1 MVFLARAVLT
11 LVLLVPSLSILST
24 LSTAAAAQTVTGTM
38 QGTVR
43 DTSGAVLP
51 GVTVTIAS
59 VDTGGAREVVT
70 NDAGFFH
77 APFVSLGQYRVTAT
91 LSNFGTVVREGI
103 EITLNR
109 TTVVDFELNPSVTD
123 TVTVNAQPPV
133 INSTNGEIKSSLT
146 AAQIMDKPTLNPG
159 SFLSL
164 AEIFPG
170 FQENP
175 FSGQN
180 NPTLSSGSSINF
192 NGTGSRA
199 ATFQINGVNNDD
211 SSENQN
217 RQGVALSTIAEF
229 QVISNSYTAEFGRS
243 AGAVV
248 LVQTKSGTNSVHG
261 DLYEYYQN
269 NQLNAKAF
277 FSSQL
282 PKPDRTRHQYG
293 GTVGFPLRRD
303 KLFAFLSADRT
314 RVEGESAYTR
324 DLFLPSELA
333 APRLTRGNDTPANR
347 AFIDS
352 VLARYPSGATPN
364 DARSNRTYQTLFSI
378 DQPDQDYSGRIDWNA
393 GKSDTVF
400 VRQQYTRQ
408 IRESQDIIIGEQA
421 RQNNKQQNIG
431 ATWTHIFSPRTL
443 GEFRYGLGM
452 RDTNVDIAAGNDTP
466 IIRFAASPVS
476 GSIIGNAGAYPINR
490 HQTDHQFVY
499 NLSTVLGSNHSIKTG
514 MDIRRQQLDDN
525 ADNFTRGFWNF
536 NRVCLGTTYDTAYA
550 AFLDGCVANFQRGYG
565 PAFLENRLNEYN
577 LYAEDSWRIGSS
589 LTLNLGIRYEYVSAP
604 REAGDRIDYTM
615 RDDRNNVE
623 PRLGFAYA
631 PRWSE
636 GWLARLTGGPENAS
650 IRGGYGTYHGRIFQS
665 VFSQGGASVRFNP
678 PDAALLNIT
687 NTPTQLDLADPTG
700 GFVFQPGRTNQTARV
715 MLTLIDPELEM
726 PYTHQWNL
734 TVERK
739 MPFDSSIR
747 LTYSGTR
754 GMGFLKYA
762 QDNLPISPLDRPV
775 TVIDHPLN
783 APAAGFPD
791 LRGVT
796 IDRVAADV
804 NCAGT
809 GLPGLPVNAD
819 CPNVVPI
826 ANNEVSFRVPRTNE
840 RRPDPRYT
848 TNLKISNGADQWYN
862 GLQVEWVKRLSASL
876 QFNAAYTWGKALDTL
891 SEATAGAGGD
901 TNQTGLDPRFSRGLA
916 LFDTRHRFTFNGS
929 YRLPFFEE
937 RRDLVGQLLGG
948 WQASAVVKLVSG
960 TPFTV
965 TNGVGRDLNFDGFS
979 EASRP
984 VLTDQSLLYT
994 SVDDPSTSRQALPLS
1009 AFRVP
1014 QFGDTELVG
1023 RNTFFGDGTNVVDFG
1038 LYKSFALPAEHRVL
1052 LRLEMYNA
1060 FNQAQFGF
1068 PARSIAEPA
1077 TFGQITG
1084 TSTLYSPRVIQIAV
1098 RYLF

>member
-1 MVFLARAVLT
+1 MVVRAAFGVLT
-11 LVLLVPSLSILST
+11 ALLVLLSPRVSAPAS
-24 LSTAAAAQTVTGTM
+24 AQTVTGTM
-38 QGTVR
+38 QGTAR

-51 GVTVTIAS
+51 GVTITIAS
-59 VDTGGAREVVT
+59 VDTGGTREVVT
-70 NDAGFFH
+70 NDVGFFH
-77 APFVSLGQYRVTAT
+77 APFLPLGRYKVTAT
-91 LSNFGTVVREGI
+91 LSTFGTVVREGLD
-103 EITLNR
+103 ITLNR

-123 TVTVNAQPPV
+123 TVTVNAAAPM
-133 INSTNGEIKSSLT
+133 INSTNGEIKSSLS

-175 FSGQN
+175 FGGQN

-217 RQGVALSTIAEF
+217 RQGVSLSTIQEF
-229 QVISNSYTAEFGRS
+229 QVISNSFTAEFGRS

-248 LVQTKSGTNSVHG
+248 LVQTKSGTNTVHG
-261 DLYEYYQN
+261 DLYEYYRN
-269 NQLNAKAF
+269 NKLNAKSF
-277 FSSQL
+277 FASQL
-282 PKPDRTRHQYG
+282 AKPDQTRHQYG

-314 RVEGESAYTR
+314 TLEGESPYTR
-324 DLFLPSELA
+324 DLFLPSELS

-347 AFIDS
+347 AFIES
-352 VLARYPSGATPN
+352 VLARYPSGAAPN

-393 GKSDTVF
+393 GRSDTLF

-408 IRESQDIIIGEQA
+408 IRTSQDIIVGEQA
-421 RQNNKQQNIG
+421 RQNNKQQNVG
-431 ATWTHIFSPRTL
+431 VTWTHIFSPRTL
-443 GEFRYGLGM
+443 GEFRYGLGA
-452 RDTNVDIAAGNDTP
+452 RDTNVDIADGNDTP
-466 IIRFAASPVS
+466 IIRFVGSPVS
-476 GSIIGNAGAYPINR
+476 GAIIGNAGAYPINR
-490 HQTDHQFVY
+490 HQVDHQFVY
-499 NLSTVLGSNHSIKTG
+499 NVSTVLGSNHAIKSG
-514 MDIRRQQLDDN
+514 MDIRRQNLDDR

-536 NRVCLGTTYDTAYA
+536 NRICLGTTYDTAYA
-550 AFLDGCVANFQRGYG
+550 AFLDGCIANFQRGYG
-565 PAFLENRLNEYN
+565 PASLENRLNEYN
-577 LYAEDSWRIGSS
+577 LYAEDSWRLGSS
-589 LTLNLGIRYEYVSAP
+589 LTLNLGVRYEYVSAP
-604 REAGDRIDYTM
+604 REAEGRIDYVM
-615 RDDRNNVE
+615 GADSNNVQ

-636 GWLARLTGGPENAS
+636 GVLAKLTGGPENAS
-650 IRGGYGTYHGRIFQS
+650 IRGGYGIYHGRIFQS
-665 VFSQGGASVRFNP
+665 VFSQGGANVRFNP
-678 PDAALLNIT
+678 PDAAFVNIT
-687 NTPTQLDLADPTG
+687 NTSTQLDLADPTG
-700 GFVFQPGRTNQTARV
+700 GFVFQPGQATQNARV

-734 TVERK
+734 TVERR
-739 MPFDSSIR
+739 MPFNSSIR

-809 GLPGLPVNAD
+809 GLPGLPVTAE

-826 ANNEVSFRVPRTNE
+826 ANNEVSFRVPRANE

-848 TNLKISNGADQWYN
+848 TNLKITNGAEQWYN
-862 GLQVEWVKRLSASL
+862 GLQVEWIKRLSASL
-876 QFNAAYTWGKALDTL
+876 QFQAAYTWGKAMDTL
-891 SEATAGAGGD
+891 SEATAGSGGD
-901 TNQTGLDPRFSRGLA
+901 TNQTGLDSRFSRGLA

-929 YRLPFFEE
+929 YRLPFFAD
-937 RRDLVGQLLGG
+937 RRDLLGQVLGG
-948 WQASAVVKLVSG
+948 WQASGVVKLVSG
-960 TPFTV
+960 SPFTV
-965 TNGVGRDLNFDGFS
+965 TMGTGRDLNFDGFT
-979 EASRP
+979 EGSRP
-984 VLTDQSLLYT
+984 VLVDRSILYT
-994 SVDDPSTSRQALPLS
+994 SVDNPSTSREALPLA
-1009 AFRVP
+1009 AFRPP

-1023 RNTFFGDGTNVVDFG
+1023 RNTFFGDGTNIVDLG
-1038 LYKSFALPAEHRVL
+1038 LYKSFQLPSDHRVL

-1060 FNQAQFGF
+1060 FNQVQFAF
-1068 PARSIAEPA
+1068 PARAIDTPA
-1077 TFGQITG
+1077 TFGNITG
-1084 TSTLYSPRVIQIAV
+1084 TSTLYSPRVVQIAV

>member
-1 MVFLARAVLT
+1 MVFPTRTALAFVLC
-11 LVLLVPSLSILST
+11 
-24 LSTAAAAQTVTGTM
+24 AAALSPIAASAQTVTGTM

-51 GVTVTIAS
+51 GVTVTMAS
-59 VDTGGAREVVT
+59 VDTGGTRDTVT

-77 APFVSLGQYRVTAT
+77 TPFLPLGRYRVTAT

-103 EITLNR
+103 EVTLNR

-123 TVTVNAQPPV
+123 TVTVNAAAPV

-180 NPTLSSGSSINF
+180 NATLSSGSSINF

-248 LVQTKSGTNSVHG
+248 LVQTKSGTNAVHG

-269 NQLNAKAF
+269 NQINAKAF

-282 PKPDRTRHQYG
+282 PKADRTRHQYG
-293 GTVGFPLRRD
+293 GTVGFPLKRD

-314 RVEGESAYTR
+314 RLEGESPITR

-352 VLARYPSGATPN
+352 VLARFPSGAVPN
-364 DARSNRTYQTLFSI
+364 DSRSNRTYQTLFTI
-378 DQPDQDYSGRIDWNA
+378 NQPDQDYSGRIDWNA
-393 GKSDTVF
+393 GKSDTIF

-408 IRESQDIIIGEQA
+408 IRESQDIIVGEQA

-431 ATWTHIFSPRTL
+431 VTWTHIFSPRTL
-443 GEFRYGLGM
+443 GEFRYGLGS

-466 IIRFAASPVS
+466 IIRFVASPVS

-550 AFLDGCVANFQRGYG
+550 AMLDGCIANFQRGYG

-589 LTLNLGIRYEYVSAP
+589 LTLNLGVRYEYVAAP
-604 REAGDRIDYTM
+604 REAEDRIDYVM

-636 GWLARLTGGPENAS
+636 GWLARLTGGPEHAS
-650 IRGGYGTYHGRIFQS
+650 IRGGYGMYHGRIFQS

-678 PDAALLNIT
+678 PNAALLNIT

-700 GFVFQPGRTNQTARV
+700 GFVFQPGSLTQNARV
-715 MLTLIDPELEM
+715 TLAVIDPDLEM

-734 TVERK
+734 TVERR
-739 MPFDSSIR
+739 MPFDSTIR

-754 GMGFLKYA
+754 GMGFLKFA
-762 QDNLPISPLDRPV
+762 QDNLPISPLERPF

-791 LRGVT
+791 LRGTT

-809 GLPGLPVNAD
+809 GLPGIPVNAE

-848 TNLKISNGADQWYN
+848 TNLKVSNGADQWYN

-876 QFNAAYTWGKALDTL
+876 QFNAAYTWGKAMDTL

-901 TNQTGLDPRFSRGLA
+901 TNQTGLDSRFSRGLA

-929 YRLPFFEE
+929 YRLPFFAD
-937 RRDLVGQLLGG
+937 RRDLLGQILGG
-948 WQASAVVKLVSG
+948 WQASGVLKLVSG
-960 TPFTV
+960 SPFTV
-965 TNGVGRDLNFDGFS
+965 IMSTTRDLNFDGFA
-979 EASRP
+979 EGSRP
-984 VLTDQSLLYT
+984 VL
-994 SVDDPSTSRQALPLS
+994 VDPSILGRSIDDLSTSREALPLS
-1009 AFRVP
+1009 AFRAP
-1014 QFGDTELVG
+1014 QYGDTELVG
-1023 RNTFFGDGTNVVDFG
+1023 RNTFFGDGTNVVDLG
-1038 LYKSFALPAEHRVL
+1038 LYKTFRLPSDHRVL

-1060 FNQAQFGF
+1060 FNQVQFNF
-1068 PARSIAEPA
+1068 PARSFDVPA
-1077 TFGQITG
+1077 TFGTITG
-1084 TSTLYSPRVIQIAV
+1084 TSNLYSPRVVQVAV
-1098 RYLF
+1098 RYVF

>member
-1 MVFLARAVLT
+1 MVVRAAVAVFTAVLA
-11 LVLLVPSLSILST
+11 LFVPSLST
-24 LSTAAAAQTVTGTM
+24 LASAQTVTGTM

-43 DTSGAVLP
+43 DTSDAVLP

-59 VDTGGAREVVT
+59 VDTGATRDVVT

-77 APFVSLGQYRVTAT
+77 APFLPLGQYRVTAT
-91 LSNFGTVVREGI
+91 LASFGTIVREGI

-109 TTVVDFELNPSVTD
+109 TTVVDFTLNPRVTD
-123 TVTVNAQPPV
+123 TVTVRAAAPV

-146 AAQIMDKPTLNPG
+146 AVQIMDKPTLNPG

-217 RQGVALSTIAEF
+217 RQGVSLSTIAEF
-229 QVISNSYTAEFGRS
+229 QVISNSFTAEFGRS

-248 LVQTKSGTNSVHG
+248 LVQTKSGTNAIHG
-261 DLYEYYQN
+261 DLYEYYRN
-269 NQLNAKAF
+269 NKLNAKSF
-277 FSSQL
+277 FASQL
-282 PKPDRTRHQYG
+282 AKPDQTRHQYG
-293 GTVGFPLRRD
+293 GTIGFPLRRD
-303 KLFAFLSADRT
+303 RLFAFLSLDRT
-314 RVEGESAYTR
+314 TLEGESPYTR

-352 VLARYPSGATPN
+352 ILARYPSGATPN
-364 DARSNRTYQTLFSI
+364 DARSNRTYQTLFTI

-400 VRQQYTRQ
+400 IRQQYTRQ
-408 IRESQDIIIGEQA
+408 IRTSQDVIIGEQA

-443 GEFRYGLGM
+443 GEFRYGLGS

-466 IIRFAASPVS
+466 IIRFTGSPVS
-476 GSIIGNAGAYPINR
+476 GTIIGNAGAYPINR

-499 NLSTVLGSNHSIKTG
+499 NMTTVLGSNHSIKSG
-514 MDIRRQQLDDN
+514 VDVRRQHLDDR
-525 ADNFTRGFWNF
+525 ADNFTRGFWTF
-536 NRVCLGTTYDTAYA
+536 NRICQGTTYDTAYA
-550 AFLDGCVANFQRGYG
+550 AFLDGCVQNFQRGYG
-565 PAFLENRLNEYN
+565 PAFLENRFSEYN

-589 LTLNLGIRYEYVSAP
+589 LTLNLGVRYEYVSAP
-604 REAGDRIDYTM
+604 SDTEDRIDYVM
-615 RDDRNNVE
+615 GNDRNNVQ

-636 GWLARLTGGPENAS
+636 GWLAKLTGGPENAS
-650 IRGGYGTYHGRIFQS
+650 IRGGYGMYHGRIFQS
-665 VFSQGGASVRFNP
+665 VFSQGGANVRFNP
-678 PDAALLNIT
+678 PNAGFLNLT
-687 NTPTQLDLADPTG
+687 TGSAMLNLADPTG
-700 GFVFQPGRTNQTARV
+700 GFVFVPGQAAQTARV
-715 MLTLIDPELEM
+715 TLTLIDPELEV

-739 MPFDSSIR
+739 MFFDSSLR

-762 QDNLPISPLDRPV
+762 QDNLPISPLERPV
-775 TVIDHPLN
+775 TVADHPLN

-809 GLPGLPVNAD
+809 GLPGLPVNAE

-826 ANNEVSFRVPRTNE
+826 ANNEVSFRVPRANE

-848 TNLKISNGADQWYN
+848 TNLMITNGADLWYH

-876 QFNAAYTWGKALDTL
+876 QFNAAYTWGKSMDTL
-891 SEATAGAGGD
+891 SEATAGSGGD
-901 TNQTGLDPRFSRGLA
+901 TNQTGLDSRFSKGLS

-937 RRDLVGQLLGG
+937 RRDLVGQVLGG

-965 TNGVGRDLNFDGFS
+965 TMGVARDLNFDGFS
-979 EASRP
+979 EGSRP
-984 VLTDQSLLYT
+984 VLVNPSILHT
-994 SVDDPSTSRQALPLS
+994 SIDNPSTSRQGLPVS
-1009 AFRVP
+1009 AFRPP

-1023 RNTFFGDGTNVVDFG
+1023 RNTFFGDGTNTVDLG
-1038 LYKSFALPAEHRVL
+1038 LYKSFALPSNHRVL

-1060 FNQAQFGF
+1060 FNQVQFNY
-1068 PARSIAEPA
+1068 PARALDTPA
-1077 TFGQITG
+1077 TFGSITG
-1084 TSTLYSPRVIQIAV
+1084 TSTLYSPRVVQIAV

>member
-1 MVFLARAVLT
+1 MVVRAAFAVFAAVL
-11 LVLLVPSLSILST
+11 VLFAPSLST
-24 LSTAAAAQTVTGTM
+24 PAAAQTVTGTM
-38 QGTVR
+38 QGTAR

-51 GVTVTIAS
+51 GVTITIAS
-59 VDTGGAREVVT
+59 VETGGTREVVT

-77 APFVSLGQYRVTAT
+77 TPFLPLGQYRVTAT

-109 TTVVDFELNPSVTD
+109 TTVVDFALNPSVTD
-123 TVTVNAQPPV
+123 TVTVRAAAPV

-217 RQGVALSTIAEF
+217 RQGVSLSTIQEF

-248 LVQTKSGTNSVHG
+248 LVQTKSGTNTVHG

-282 PKPDRTRHQYG
+282 PKADRTRHQFG

-314 RVEGESAYTR
+314 TVEGESPYTR
-324 DLFLPSELA
+324 DLFLPAELA
-333 APRLTRGNDTPANR
+333 APRLTRGNDNPANR
-347 AFIDS
+347 AFIES

-364 DARSNRTYQTLFSI
+364 DSRSPRTYQTLFSI

-393 GKSDTVF
+393 GKSDTLF

-408 IRESQDIIIGEQA
+408 IRTSQDIIIGEQA

-443 GEFRYGLGM
+443 GEFRYGLGT

-476 GSIIGNAGAYPINR
+476 GAIIGNAGAYPINR
-490 HQTDHQFVY
+490 HQNDHQFVY

-514 MDIRRQQLDDN
+514 MDIRRQQLDDR
-525 ADNFTRGFWNF
+525 ADNFTRGFWSF

-550 AFLDGCVANFQRGYG
+550 AFLDGCVQNFQRGYG

-577 LYAEDSWRIGSS
+577 LYAEDSWRLGSS
-589 LTLNLGIRYEYVSAP
+589 LTLNLGVRYEYVSAP
-604 REAGDRIDYTM
+604 TEAEDRFDYGM
-615 RDDRNNVE
+615 SDDRNNVE

-636 GWLARLTGGPENAS
+636 GFLGRLTGGPENAS
-650 IRGGYGTYHGRIFQS
+650 IRGGYGMYHGRIYQS
-665 VFSQGGASVRFNP
+665 VFSQGGANIRFNP
-678 PDAALLNIT
+678 PNAAFINIT
-687 NTPTQLDLADPTG
+687 NTSTQLDLADPTG
-700 GFVFQPGRTNQTARV
+700 GFVFQPGQATQTARLMITTV
-715 MLTLIDPELEM
+715 DPALEM

-734 TVERK
+734 TVERR
-739 MPFDSSIR
+739 MPFNSSVR

-762 QDNLPISPLDRPV
+762 QDNLPISPLDRPF

-796 IDRVAADV
+796 IDRVATDV

-826 ANNEVSFRVPRTNE
+826 ANNEVSFRVPRVNE

-862 GLQVEWVKRLSASL
+862 GLQVEWIKRLSASL
-876 QFNAAYTWGKALDTL
+876 QFQAAYTWGKALDTL
-891 SEATAGAGGD
+891 SEATSGAGGD

-937 RRDLVGQLLGG
+937 RRDLAGQLLGG

-960 TPFTV
+960 SPFTV

-979 EASRP
+979 EAARP
-984 VLTDQSLLYT
+984 VLTDPSLLYT
-994 SVDDPSTSRQALPLS
+994 SVDDPSTSRQDLPLS

-1023 RNTFFGDGTNVVDFG
+1023 RNTFFGDGTNTVDLG
-1038 LYKSFALPAEHRVL
+1038 LYKSFALPADHRVL

-1068 PARSIAEPA
+1068 PARSIDTPA

>member
-1 MVFLARAVLT
+1 MVVRPASAAFAAL
-11 LVLLVPSLSILST
+11 LVLFVPYLST
-24 LSTAAAAQTVTGTM
+24 TAFAQTVTGTM

-51 GVTVTIAS
+51 GVTMTIAS
-59 VDTGGAREVVT
+59 VDTGGTREAVT
-70 NDAGFFH
+70 NDAGFFS
-77 APFVSLGQYRVTAT
+77 APFLPLGQYRVTAT
-91 LSNFGTVVREGI
+91 LSNFGIVVREGI

-109 TTVVDFELNPSVTD
+109 TTVVDFTLNPSVSD
-123 TVTVNAQPPV
+123 TVTVRAAAPQ

-217 RQGVALSTIAEF
+217 RQGVSLSTIAEF
-229 QVISNSYTAEFGRS
+229 QVISNSFTAEFGRS

-248 LVQTKSGTNSVHG
+248 LVQTKSGTNAVHG
-261 DLYEYYQN
+261 DLYEYYRN
-269 NQLNAKAF
+269 NKLNAKSF
-277 FSSQL
+277 FASSL
-282 PKPDRTRHQYG
+282 PKPDQTRHQYG

-303 KLFAFLSADRT
+303 RLFAFLNADHT
-314 RVEGESAYTR
+314 ELEGESPYTR
-324 DLFLPSELA
+324 DLFLASELA
-333 APRLTRGNDTPANR
+333 APRLTRGNDTPENR
-347 AFIDS
+347 AFIES
-352 VLARYPSGATPN
+352 VLARYPKGATPN
-364 DARSNRTYQTLFSI
+364 DARSNRTYQTLFSL
-378 DQPDQDYSGRIDWNA
+378 DQPDRDYSGRIDWNA
-393 GKSDTVF
+393 GKSDTLF
-400 VRQQYTRQ
+400 IRQQYTRQ
-408 IRESQDIIIGEQA
+408 IRTSQDVIIGEQA

-443 GEFRYGLGM
+443 GEFRYGLGK

-466 IIRFAASPVS
+466 IIRFTASPVS
-476 GSIIGNAGAYPINR
+476 GAIIGNAGAYPINR

-499 NLSTVLGSNHSIKTG
+499 NVTTVLGSNHSIKSG
-514 MDIRRQQLDDN
+514 MDIRRQHLDDR
-525 ADNFTRGFWNF
+525 ADNFTRGFWTF
-536 NRVCLGTTYDTAYA
+536 NRVCLGTTYDTPYA
-550 AFLDGCVANFQRGYG
+550 AFLDGCVQNFQRGYG
-565 PAFLENRLNEYN
+565 PTFLENRLSEYN
-577 LYAEDSWRIGSS
+577 LYAEDSWRVGQS

-604 REAGDRIDYTM
+604 RDAEDRIDYEM
-615 RDDRNNVE
+615 SADRNNVE

-636 GWLARLTGGPENAS
+636 GWLAKLTGGPENAS
-650 IRGGYGTYHGRIFQS
+650 IRGGYGMYHGRIFQS

-678 PDAALLNIT
+678 PNAGYLNLTNSTTLLN
-687 NTPTQLDLADPTG
+687 LADPSG
-700 GFVFQPGRTNQTARV
+700 GFVFQPGQATQTSRV
-715 MLTLIDPELEM
+715 TLTLIDPELQM
-726 PYTHQWNL
+726 PYTHQWNV

-739 MPFDSSIR
+739 MFFNSSLR

-762 QDNLPISPLDRPV
+762 QDNLPISPLERPV

-791 LRGVT
+791 LRGLT

-809 GLPGLPVNAD
+809 GLPGIPTNAE

-848 TNLKISNGADQWYN
+848 TNLKVTNGADQWYN
-862 GLQVEWVKRLSASL
+862 GLQVEWIKRLSASL

-901 TNQTGLDPRFSRGLA
+901 TNQTGLDSQFSRGLA

-937 RRDLVGQLLGG
+937 RRDLLGQVLGG

-965 TNGVGRDLNFDGFS
+965 TMGVVRDLNFDGFS
-979 EASRP
+979 EGSRP
-984 VLTDQSLLYT
+984 VLVDPSILYT
-994 SVDDPSTSRQALPLS
+994 SVDNPSTSREALPVS
-1009 AFRVP
+1009 AFRQP

-1023 RNTFFGDGTNVVDFG
+1023 RNTFFGDGTNTVDFG
-1038 LYKSFALPAEHRVL
+1038 LYKSFALPADHRVL

-1060 FNQAQFGF
+1060 FNQVQFNF
-1068 PARSIAEPA
+1068 PARVVDTPA
-1077 TFGQITG
+1077 TFGSITG
-1084 TSTLYSPRVIQIAV
+1084 TSTLYSPRVVQIAV